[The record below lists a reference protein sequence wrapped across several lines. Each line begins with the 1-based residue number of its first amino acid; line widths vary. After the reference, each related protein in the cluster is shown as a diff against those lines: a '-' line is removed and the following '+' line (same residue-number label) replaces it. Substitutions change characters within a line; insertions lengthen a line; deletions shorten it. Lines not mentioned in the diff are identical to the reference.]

1 MSSDIKIDMRGV
13 KRKLARA
20 VRTVNDEMREAMI
33 DYGRVGAKIAYLR
46 TAPCTGRNADTVAKC
61 LRRQKER
68 IENDFLGKY
77 TPFNITKRRAGRTAT
92 LDNTKLAKIKRGGK
106 SYGVYHR
113 VLINKNA
120 PRSAVTLSSVR
131 ALMREKKA
139 EAGRQLSGWDPMR
152 KAVGGKAPSGLRY
165 SGGSGRAKLKA
176 NGGKISFEGVNST
189 PYGVDDRDRMISAAE
204 PLIRKKAATV
214 TKRRRTSIKNK
225 LAFARK

>member
-61 LRRQKER
+61 LRRQRER
-68 IENDFLGKY
+68 IEHDFLGKY
-77 TPFNITKRRAGRTAT
+77 TPFNIVRRARGRAT
-92 LDNTKLAKIKRGGK
+92 LDNTKLAKVKRGGK

-113 VLINKNA
+113 VLINENA
-120 PRSAVTLSSVR
+120 PRPAVTLTSVR
-131 ALMREKKA
+131 SLMKEKIS
-139 EAGRQLSGWDPMR
+139 ESGRQLSGWDPMR

-204 PLIRKKAATV
+204 PLIRKKSATV
-214 TKRRRTSIKNK
+214 TKRRRMSIKNK

>member
-113 VLINKNA
+113 VLINENA
-120 PRSAVTLSSVR
+120 PRPAVTLTSVR
-131 ALMREKKA
+131 SLMKEKIA
-139 EAGRQLSGWDPMR
+139 ESGRQLSGWDPMR

-189 PYGVDDRDRMISAAE
+189 PYGVEDRDRMISAAE

>member
-1 MSSDIKIDMRGV
+1 MSSDIKIDTRGV

-61 LRRQKER
+61 LRRQRER
-68 IENDFLGKY
+68 IEHDFLGKH
-77 TPFNITKRRAGRTAT
+77 TPFNIVRRARGMAT
-92 LDNTKLAKIKRGGK
+92 LDNTKLSKVKRGGK

-113 VLINKNA
+113 VLINENA
-120 PRSAVTLSSVR
+120 PRPAVTLTSVR
-131 ALMREKKA
+131 ALMKEKIS
-139 EAGRQLSGWDPMR
+139 ESGRQLSGWDPMR

-189 PYGVDDRDRMISAAE
+189 PYGVEDRDRMISAAE
-204 PLIRKKAATV
+204 PLIRKKAETV

>member
-33 DYGRVGAKIAYLR
+33 DYGRVGSKIAYLR

-61 LRRQKER
+61 LRRQRER
-68 IENDFLGKY
+68 IEHDFFGKY
-77 TPFNITKRRAGRTAT
+77 TPFNIVRRARGRAT
-92 LDNTKLAKIKRGGK
+92 LDNTKLAKVKRGGK

-113 VLINKNA
+113 VLINENA
-120 PRSAVTLSSVR
+120 PRPAVTLTSVR
-131 ALMREKKA
+131 SLMKEKIS
-139 EAGRQLSGWDPMR
+139 ESGRQLSGWDPMR

-176 NGGKISFEGVNST
+176 NGGKISFEGINST
-189 PYGVDDRDRMISAAE
+189 PYGVEDRDRMISAAE

>member
-46 TAPCTGRNADTVAKC
+46 TAPCTGLNADTVAKC

-92 LDNTKLAKIKRGGK
+92 LDNTTLAKIKRGGK

-120 PRSAVTLSSVR
+120 PRPAVTLTSVR
-131 ALMREKKA
+131 ALMKEKIS
-139 EAGRQLSGWDPMR
+139 ESGRQLSGWDPMR

-189 PYGVDDRDRMISAAE
+189 PYGVEDRDRMISAAE

-214 TKRRRTSIKNK
+214 TKRRRMSIKNK

>member
-61 LRRQKER
+61 LRRQRER
-68 IENDFLGKY
+68 IEHDFIGKY
-77 TPFNITKRRAGRTAT
+77 TPFNIVRRARGRAT
-92 LDNTKLAKIKRGGK
+92 LDNTKLAKVKRGGK

-113 VLINKNA
+113 VLINENA
-120 PRSAVTLSSVR
+120 PRPAVTLTSVR
-131 ALMREKKA
+131 SLMKEKIS
-139 EAGRQLSGWDPMR
+139 ESGRQLSGWDPMR
-152 KAVGGKAPSGLRY
+152 KAVAGKAPSGLRY

-189 PYGVDDRDRMISAAE
+189 PYGVEDRDRMISAAE

>member
-61 LRRQKER
+61 LRRQRER
-68 IENDFLGKY
+68 IEHDFIGKY
-77 TPFNITKRRAGRTAT
+77 TPFNIVRRARGRAT

-113 VLINKNA
+113 VLINENA
-120 PRSAVTLSSVR
+120 PRPAVTLTSVR
-131 ALMREKKA
+131 TLMKEKIA
-139 EAGRQLSGWDPMR
+139 ESGRQLSGWDPMR

>member
-120 PRSAVTLSSVR
+120 PRPAVTLSSVR

-139 EAGRQLSGWDPMR
+139 ESGRQLSGWDPMR

-189 PYGVDDRDRMISAAE
+189 PYGVEDRDRMISAAE

>member
-1 MSSDIKIDMRGV
+1 MSSDIKIDMSGA

-61 LRRQKER
+61 LRRQRER
-68 IENDFLGKY
+68 IEHDFLGKY
-77 TPFNITKRRAGRTAT
+77 TPFNIVRRARGRAT
-92 LDNTKLAKIKRGGK
+92 LGNTKLAKVKRGGK

-113 VLINKNA
+113 VLINENA
-120 PRSAVTLSSVR
+120 PRPAVTLTSVR
-131 ALMREKKA
+131 SLMKEKIS
-139 EAGRQLSGWDPMR
+139 ESGRQLSGWDPMR

-189 PYGVDDRDRMISAAE
+189 PYGVEDRDRMISAAE

>member
-61 LRRQKER
+61 LRRQRER
-68 IENDFLGKY
+68 IEHDFLGKY
-77 TPFNITKRRAGRTAT
+77 TPFNIVRRARGRAT
-92 LDNTKLAKIKRGGK
+92 LDNTKLAKVKRGGK

-113 VLINKNA
+113 VLINENA
-120 PRSAVTLSSVR
+120 PRPAVTLTSVR
-131 ALMREKKA
+131 ALMKEKIS
-139 EAGRQLSGWDPMR
+139 ESGRQLSGWDPMR

>member
-61 LRRQKER
+61 LRRQRER
-68 IENDFLGKY
+68 IEHDFIGKY
-77 TPFNITKRRAGRTAT
+77 TPFNIVRRARGRAT
-92 LDNTKLAKIKRGGK
+92 LGNTKLAKVKRGGK

-113 VLINKNA
+113 VLINENA
-120 PRSAVTLSSVR
+120 PRPAVTLTSVR
-131 ALMREKKA
+131 SLMKEKIS
-139 EAGRQLSGWDPMR
+139 ESGRQLSGWDPMR
-152 KAVGGKAPSGLRY
+152 KAVGGKSPSGLRY

-189 PYGVDDRDRMISAAE
+189 PYGVEDRDRMISAAE